1 MDVPSWYLEEEEES
15 FCWSSQGR
23 GLCCQRRIIASS
35 VSLAMAKTGS
45 IFLLSMWGLVE
56 KELGQEGVRR
66 PGDEDSGRKAPGY
79 PDVLIKSIL
88 GRETL

>member
-1 MDVPSWYLEEEEES
+1 M
-15 FCWSSQGR
+15 
-23 GLCCQRRIIASS
+23 
-35 VSLAMAKTGS
+35 
-45 IFLLSMWGLVE
+45 LSMWGLVE

-88 GRETL
+88 GRERL